1 MTLKYRFLD
10 FNKQGE
16 RCDQERGF
24 VTMGFVNLQENFDP
38 SQHLKGFLND
48 YHMVIDF

>member
-1 MTLKYRFLD
+1 MTLKYKFLD

-24 VTMGFVNLQENFDP
+24 VTMGFVSPQENFDP
-38 SQHLKGFLND
+38 SQHLKGF
-48 YHMVIDF
+48 